1 MSDTFNRVEET
12 ALIADYKEMAS
23 YILEIESIFLFLN
36 RRSSL
41 KYFQFCFV
49 VKDLELGEDERV
61 IEEKIKNA
69 KKKIDDF
76 KLKFDVFEE
85 TIMKEKKDCED
96 ELQRMEQVVC
106 IKFDELI
113 SENSALN
120 KEIQEKLKKS

>member
-1 MSDTFNRVEET
+1 M
-12 ALIADYKEMAS
+12 
-23 YILEIESIFLFLN
+23 
-36 RRSSL
+36 
-41 KYFQFCFV
+41 